1 MVSGISGTNSYI
13 SQMNIQSMQQKMF
26 SKADSDSDG
35 GVNQTEFE
43 AFIVELSDKTGVSV
57 DAEEA
62 LSTYDADG
70 DGTLNQDEMD
80 TFMQENAPAP
90 PSADSAASGGMG
102 MLSPEEMFSD
112 TDTDGDGGI
121 DQTELEAFAATM
133 SSATGTTLDV
143 EDAVSTYD
151 TDGDGVLNQDEMDTF
166 MKENAPAP
174 PSADSAASGGMMG
187 PPPGM
192 ASPEEMFSDTD
203 TNGDGGI
210 DQSELETFAATMS
223 SATGTTLDVEDA
235 VSTYDTDGDG
245 VLNQDEMDTFM
256 QENAPASSSG
266 LMQQAI
272 SAYEMGSD
280 QPSSFADLL
289 NQTTTGSTTGDA
301 LDLQN
306 EYIAKMME
314 SYGGQYTYSPLDIKV

>member
-166 MKENAPAP
+166 M
-174 PSADSAASGGMMG
+174 
-187 PPPGM
+187 
-192 ASPEEMFSDTD
+192 
-203 TNGDGGI
+203 
-210 DQSELETFAATMS
+210 
-223 SATGTTLDVEDA
+223 
-235 VSTYDTDGDG
+235 
-245 VLNQDEMDTFM
+245 